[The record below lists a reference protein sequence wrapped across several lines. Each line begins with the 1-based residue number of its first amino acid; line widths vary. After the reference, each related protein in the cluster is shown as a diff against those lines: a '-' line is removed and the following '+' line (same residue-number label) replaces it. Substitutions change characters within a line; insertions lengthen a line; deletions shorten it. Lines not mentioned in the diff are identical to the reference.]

1 MWASLDDL
9 TVPVKRAWISF
20 LAAGAFSFFP
30 AVQVQAQT
38 QPSSSEAPVQVQKF
52 SLKKV
57 QIQGNTLLPD
67 DTLTALVSQ
76 LAGNDRTLGDLMQA
90 AAAVQQAYREA
101 GYGGVI
107 AFVPEQELGS
117 GNIIIRVVEG
127 KLATVEISDNKRYS
141 DANIIASLPHLKI
154 GETPRVRAIDRDIQ
168 LINENPAKEVRVT
181 LAAG

>member
-20 LAAGAFSFFP
+20 LAAGAFSLFP

-38 QPSSSEAPVQVQKF
+38 PPSSETPAEVQKF
-52 SLKKV
+52 SVTKV